1 MLLALLRLAY
11 FSSPALLVLANVAVG
26 ALQGL
31 VPLAVTFGAVLLF
44 EVMTVTGCLQY
55 IMGHVRRMSA
65 GDRIAEVFLIG
76 WGFAYTVSGGECHSV
91 TQCVPD
97 GCKLPLT

>member
-1 MLLALLRLAY
+1 
-11 FSSPALLVLANVAVG
+11 VLANVAVG

-44 EVMTVTGCLQY
+44 EVMAVTGCLQY

-65 GDRIAEVFLIG
+65 GNRIAEVFLM
-76 WGFAYTVSGGECHSV
+76 GGRSP
-91 TQCVPD
+91 TQCQVRNVSHCLPD
-97 GCKLPLT
+97 GRKLPRTIHDCCPTHGSGCHVYA